1 MGTPSG
7 AGFKVDGFG
16 KSFAIEAGKNGKLV
30 AVGGVVDAVTRT
42 VPVIFEFANPGRALP
57 LGLTVKVRLF
67 AGGGHQGIVV
77 PAGAVQDE
85 SGTSVVYVQ
94 TGGESFERSIVQ
106 AGTRDGERIEIK
118 AGLEPG
124 QRIVSEG
131 AYLIRL
137 SATKSGPSGHA
148 H

>member
-1 MGTPSG
+1 MASR
-7 AGFKVDGFG
+7 
-16 KSFAIEAGKNGKLV
+16 SINGRLV
-30 AVGGVVDAVTRT
+30 AVGGVVDAATRT
-42 VPVIFEFANPGRALP
+42 VPVIFEFANPGRTLP
-57 LGLTVKVRLF
+57 LGMTVKVRIF
-67 AGGGHQGIVV
+67 FGGGHEGVLA
-77 PAGAVQDE
+77 PAEAVQDE

-94 TGGESFERSIVQ
+94 VGGESFERSIVQ
-106 AGTRDGERIEIK
+106 VGTRDGERIEIK

-124 QRIVSEG
+124 QRIVSKG